1 MMDSKKSKLI
11 FVTFLTALRLPMV
24 AAFFVGAVMYSQSA
38 NPWTFYISF
47 ACLIASAVTDL
58 FDGLLAR
65 KWGVVT
71 KFGGFADPLMDKFF
85 YLVTWPLLIYIAAAN
100 GNDRHALVLLAMTVI
115 FLSRDQ
121 WVSFLRSIGSM
132 YNVSGK
138 ANWSGKLRTGMNFP
152 LICCIYHLE
161 ESPHQF
167 LPEVGVYIFEAAAFA
182 VNFLTLY
189 IYTRN
194 YWPYLKK
201 SIQSGE

>member
-1 MMDSKKSKLI
+1 MDSRKSKLI
-11 FVTFLTALRLPMV
+11 FVTFLTALRLPLIV
-24 AAFFVGAVMYSQSA
+24 AFFVGAVIYSLRPSA
-38 NPWTFYISF
+38 ALFYVSF
-47 ACLIASAVTDL
+47 SCMIGSAITDL

-65 KWGVVT
+65 KWNVVT

-85 YLVTWPLLIYIAAAN
+85 YLVTWPLLIYIAATN
-100 GNDRHALVLLAMTVI
+100 ENYWHSIVLLGMTVI

-132 YNVSGK
+132 YQVSGK

-161 ESPHQF
+161 EAPFQF
-167 LPEVGVYIFEAAAFA
+167 LPPMGVYIFEAAAFA
-182 VNFLTLY
+182 VNLLTLY

>member
-1 MMDSKKSKLI
+1 MGNRKSKLT
-11 FVTFLTALRLPMV
+11 FVTFLTVLRLPLV
-24 AAFFVGAVMYSQSA
+24 AAFLIGAVIYSRRPST
-38 NPWTFYISF
+38 WLFYLSF

-65 KWGVVT
+65 KWNVVT

-85 YLVTWPLLIYIAAAN
+85 YLVTWPLLIYIAATN
-100 GNDRHALVLLAMTVI
+100 GHYRHSIVLLAVTVM

-132 YNVSGK
+132 YQVRGQ
-138 ANWSGKLRTGMNFP
+138 ANWSGKLRTAMNFP

-161 ESPHQF
+161 EAPFQF
-167 LPEVGVYIFEAAAFA
+167 LPPLGVYIFEAAAII
-182 VNFLTLY
+182 VNLMTLY